1 MGGITVDSELLAQ
14 WRDRA
19 VAGDQ
24 EAIAQIAA
32 AKEGNCDAA
41 YLLALLTASGF
52 GVAQDLKAALEH
64 LQRAA
69 ERGHQRAQAEL
80 AALVGNWRLAREISS
95 GKTPPQ
101 ETWARLKAAV
111 DIAAWLRV
119 PAGRAFSTEPRI
131 AAVKDFISAPACD
144 WLIGLGRPH
153 LKQADIFDSA
163 TGELVLDGRRSN
175 NAAPL
180 KIDRIDVVLAFVRAR
195 IAALAELPV
204 LALEDS
210 QILHY
215 EVGQQFNPHYDF
227 FDVKFPAL
235 AREVE
240 RRGQRALTLL
250 IYLNDNYEG
259 GDTAFPVLGR
269 AFKGRKGDALIF
281 WNLGEDGAPDYRTQH
296 TGTAPTRGEKWLFSQ
311 WIRVRGSAPADPL
324 R

>member
-32 AKEGNCDAA
+32 AKEGNGDAA

-95 GKTPPQ
+95 GKTPPPG
-101 ETWARLKAAV
+101 TWARLKAAV

-119 PAGRAFSTEPRI
+119 PAGRAFSTAPRI

-153 LKQADIFDSA
+153 LKHADIFDSA